1 VEKLLRHSKFQSFR
15 SRYFGIQSLFQSS
28 EVNNYI
34 KEEVDEALY
43 NLELLGVWDSID
55 SQGQLQRLQKFDFQ
69 TYLPG
74 DLMYKA
80 DMATMANSLE
90 LRSPLLD
97 YRVVEF
103 GLSLP
108 DDFKVK
114 SGKSKRILRDLLYE
128 LVPQNLVNRP
138 KMGFG
143 IPQDEWLRGALSRTV
158 SDTLLSETAF
168 INSYFE
174 IQRVKQIVSEHNRG
188 INKGQL
194 IWPLLM
200 LELWAKTWLTAK

>member
-1 VEKLLRHSKFQSFR
+1 V
-15 SRYFGIQSLFQSS
+15 
-28 EVNNYI
+28 
-34 KEEVDEALY
+34 EVDEAIF
-43 NLELLGVWDSID
+43 NLELIGIWDSVE
-55 SQGQLQRLQKFDFQ
+55 SHTEFSKLQMYDLQ

-108 DDFKVK
+108 DEFKVK
-114 SGKSKRILRDLLYE
+114 SGVSKRILREILYE
-128 LVPQNLVNRP
+128 FVPQKLVDRP

-143 IPQDEWLRGALSRTV
+143 IPQADWLRNELAELV
-158 SDTLLSETAF
+158 SANLLSKSAF
-168 INSYFE
+168 
-174 IQRVKQIVSEHNRG
+174 VSNYVNMNTVEQAVFQH
-188 INKGQL
+188 NKGANQDRV

-200 LELWAKTWLTAK
+200 LELWAQRWMK